1 MSVYMDIDSYNKYII
16 ILIEGVF
23 CFNFVYDFCVS
34 YVKWYDY
41 WFIIDL
47 CKVDYID
54 SVGFGMLFNM

>member
-41 WFIIDL
+41 
-47 CKVDYID
+47 
-54 SVGFGMLFNM
+54 